1 MHFKF
6 QNVLVKVTALEIFNA
21 TFFIILMVFSSCMR
35 IYHENRAQETI
46 EETDMKAYKYKRKL
60 PRHVKESSIK

>member
-1 MHFKF
+1 
-6 QNVLVKVTALEIFNA
+6 
-21 TFFIILMVFSSCMR
+21 MR

-60 PRHVKESSIK
+60 PRHEST

>member
-1 MHFKF
+1 
-6 QNVLVKVTALEIFNA
+6 
-21 TFFIILMVFSSCMR
+21 MR

-46 EETDMKAYKYKRKL
+46 EENDMKAYKYERKL

>member
-21 TFFIILMVFSSCMR
+21 TFFIILMVFSCCMR